1 MRKNSTRVLALG
13 LALTVA
19 AGSLVP
25 AAKAMTIPASYDET
39 YYATLDYYGGV
50 REASVVKSYRLNGAE
65 SVTDYGEYDQVVNL
79 TDGAAPVV
87 DGGKLTFTMGEDAPE
102 KFYFEGKTQKPFED
116 LPWAIAVSYKLNG
129 LPVPA
134 EELAGKTGLVE
145 ICLDITPKPSAPA
158 YGRDNL
164 VLTVAAAF
172 NDDDIVSLEAPG
184 AEVQL
189 VGNLRTVLF
198 AALPGE
204 EDHFV
209 IRVGSEDFSFT
220 GLILLAVPATLQ
232 QMEKVADL
240 KEAKEKGED
249 SLDAIGDSLDVI
261 LDTLEGMSG
270 SLHATANGLD
280 QLGSARSTVSQG
292 KGEVYSQTD
301 LALEGLNGLVG
312 TLGTMDRYSG
322 VASQA
327 ITDLNGNLNKLN
339 QTTQGLAPELENARK
354 TITAIQADTKALSE
368 LLTDVEGY
376 NRRATNIANSLSN
389 GMDDLDGE
397 LEGMR
402 FALDMLEVALK
413 NTKGLSTIKTS
424 DMLGLLSPEEA
435 AQMKQV
441 LELRSAYESYLAEN
455 GLGESDLS
463 FEDFIVLAAFQQG
476 YEKQVEQTAKEKVA
490 EAYTAYAQQVTL
502 AGGTPMSP
510 EDFAAGEMGQAVVK
524 AVKEQ
529 AQANFQAA
537 YTAFLTGGSAE
548 LSAAK
553 AQAKAAGDAYAQF
566 AANLPMVDTV
576 NGKIK
581 EINNMIVGLTDP
593 TARLV
598 GELSDICELVGDTG
612 TADDLTSL
620 AKLCRDLLKTLKEH
634 EGEGVELLAHA
645 DEVGDLLS
653 RITVTADT
661 ALADLDS
668 LIATLNTYE
677 PELQSAVTDI
687 QTLSTAAQAALGG
700 TAAAIGSAEGLLK
713 SAGPQLDAGTANTL
727 SGLSAA
733 LRKATTGLE
742 QTGVIRDAKTTISGL
757 IDDEWDAHSGQV
769 DGILNMDANATPV
782 SMTDQRNAAP
792 RSVQYIMRTQE
803 IKVEEPEEEQ
813 LEEQAAEKTTFW
825 QRVVNMFKG
834 IWTDL
839 KKLLHI
845 G

>member
-1 MRKNSTRVLALG
+1 MRKNRNRALALA
-13 LALTVA
+13 LALSVTA
-19 AGSLVP
+19 ASLVP
-25 AAKAMTIPASYDET
+25 AAKAMTIPASYDEA

-50 REASVVKSYRLNGAE
+50 QEASVVKSYRLNGAAT
-65 SVTDYGEYDQVVNL
+65 VTDYGTYDEVINL
-79 TDGAAPVV
+79 TDGVAPVI
-87 DGGKLTFTMGEDAPE
+87 DGGKVTFQMGEAAPE
-102 KFYFEGKTQKPFED
+102 KFYFEGKTVKPFEQ
-116 LPWAIAVSYKLNG
+116 LPWSIAVSYRLNG
-129 LPVPA
+129 APALA

-145 ICLDITPKPSAPA
+145 ICLDILPNPAAPA
-158 YGRDNL
+158 YSRDNL
-164 VLTVAAAF
+164 VLTAAAAF

-240 KEAKEKGED
+240 KQAKEKGED

-292 KGEVYSQTD
+292 KGEVYAQTD

-322 VASQA
+322 VVSQA

-376 NRRATNIANSLSN
+376 NRRGTNIANSLSN

-402 FALDMLEVALK
+402 FALDMLEIALK

-510 EDFAAGEMGQAVVK
+510 EDFAAGEMGQAVVE

-612 TADDLTSL
+612 TVDDLHSL

-634 EGEGVELLAHA
+634 EGEGAALLGDL

-653 RITVTADT
+653 RITITADT
-661 ALADLDS
+661 ALSDLDS

-677 PELQSAVTDI
+677 PELQAAVTDI
-687 QTLSTAAQAALGG
+687 QSLSAS
-700 TAAAIGSAEGLLK
+700 AIGSAESLLRQ
-713 SAGPQLDAGTANTL
+713 AGPQLDAGTANTL
-727 SGLSAA
+727 SGLSDA
-733 LRKATTGLE
+733 LRKATMGLE
-742 QTGVIRDAKTTISGL
+742 QTGTIRDAKSTISDL
-757 IDDEWDAHSGQV
+757 IDDEWDDHSGRV

-782 SMTDQRNAAP
+782 SITDQRNAAP

-803 IKVEEPEEEQ
+803 IKEEKPEQTEEEQ
-813 LEEQAAEKTTFW
+813 KAAEKTTFW
-825 QRVVNMFKG
+825 ERVANLFKG
-834 IWTDL
+834 LWADL
-839 KKLLHI
+839 KKLLHV